1 MSWAPQ
7 EVIEDNL
14 SPKKKGKRQG
24 SIFMQQ
30 SEQDNEE
37 NEELLQ
43 KKEQVDPEEVK
54 QKQDKQ
60 LHKVEQDILKSEIDN
75 LVQDMIKKSE
85 GKMSSEAGSAQNKSQ
100 ISSLSQ
106 KKGDSNQQGKG
117 AQKRKA

>member
-54 QKQDKQ
+54 
-60 LHKVEQDILKSEIDN
+60 
-75 LVQDMIKKSE
+75 
-85 GKMSSEAGSAQNKSQ
+85 
-100 ISSLSQ
+100 
-106 KKGDSNQQGKG
+106 
-117 AQKRKA
+117 